1 MSDRNHRRA
10 LIRRVLV
17 ECEVGSQ
24 EQLAEL
30 LRERGVG
37 CTQATLSRDLRDMG
51 VTRVA
56 GTSGPR
62 YQLDPRAA
70 YRQALRKVVGMEI
83 LDVRHNGSLV
93 VVRTLAGRAAG
104 VAGYLAKGGIPDILG
119 TVAGDDTLFVA
130 PTQSTRAA
138 ALAAAIAALMEGEE
152 DTP

>member
-93 VVRTLAGRAAG
+93 VVRTLAG
-104 VAGYLAKGGIPDILG
+104 YLDEGGIPDILG